1 MIGSLLVN
9 IIIALGRRKTLL
21 ISQGVALTG
30 ALMFQVPNFWVL
42 LIGKIIYGIGTGM
55 AMTGVA
61 LYFSETIPAS
71 RTGRYGFAIN
81 LGIVVGVTIALS
93 LGFFKPSADAP
104 LETQQQALIIF
115 NCLPVALACVV
126 ILLWTCAFREEPINF
141 CLKQES
147 AYDEH
152 L

>member
-21 ISQGVALTG
+21 IAQGIGLIG
-30 ALMFQVPNFWVL
+30 AAMFQVPNFWIL
-42 LIGKIIYGIGTGM
+42 LIGKVIYGIGTGI

-93 LGFFKPSADAP
+93 LWILQAECGRTARNAATGFDNLQLCPNCISMRCHPP
-104 LETQQQALIIF
+104 LDLR
-115 NCLPVALACVV
+115 LPRRANQ
-126 ILLWTCAFREEPINF
+126 LLLEAR
-141 CLKQES
+141 
-147 AYDEH
+147 
-152 L
+152 